1 MARLLVWANRLLVLV
16 GIAAALTFT
25 GAQMGLLTGTRPDRL
40 GLHEGRLHPVKKDA
54 QNAVSSFSD
63 APYSQIKPINASKDP
78 RATFGRLVEAVKA
91 STGATVIKQDPNYL
105 YAEFQTPLLKFVDDV
120 EFLLDEGNGVIHV
133 RSVSRLGR
141 KDFGVNRKRIE
152 TLREAIRTTLG

>member
-1 MARLLVWANRLLVLV
+1 MWASRILVIV
-16 GIAAALTFT
+16 GIAAALTFA

-40 GLHEGRLHPVKKDA
+40 GLHEGRLHPVKKNA

-63 APYSQIKPINASKDP
+63 AEYSQIKPISATKDP
-78 RATFGRLVEAVKA
+78 RATFARLVQAVKA
-91 STGATVIKQDPNYL
+91 SSGATIVTQDPNYL

-120 EFLLDEGNGVIHV
+120 EFLLDEGNAVIHV

-152 TLREAIRTTLG
+152 MLREAVRTTLG

>member
-1 MARLLVWANRLLVLV
+1 MWASRILVIL
-16 GIAAALTFT
+16 GIAAALTFA

-40 GLHEGRLHPVKKDA
+40 GLHEGRLHPVKKNA

-63 APYSQIKPINASKDP
+63 AEYSQIKPISATKDP
-78 RATFGRLVEAVKA
+78 RATFARLVQAVKA
-91 STGATVIKQDPNYL
+91 SSGATIVTQDPNYL

-120 EFLLDEGNGVIHV
+120 EFLLDEGNAVIHV

-152 TLREAIRTTLG
+152 TLREAVRTTLG

>member
-1 MARLLVWANRLLVLV
+1 MARLVLWTSRVLV
-16 GIAAALTFT
+16 FIGIAAALTFA
-25 GAQMGLLTGTRPDRL
+25 GAQMGLFTGTRPERL
-40 GLHEGRLHPVKKDA
+40 GLFEGRLQPVKKNA

-63 APYSQIKPINASKDP
+63 AEYSQIKPISAAKDP
-78 RATFGRLVEAVKA
+78 RATFARLLQAVKA
-91 STGATVIKQDPNYL
+91 TAGATIIQQDPNYL

-120 EFLLDEGNGVIHV
+120 EFLLDEGNAVIHV

-152 TLREAIRTTLG
+152 TLREAVRTTLG

>member
-1 MARLLVWANRLLVLV
+1 MARLLALTSRVLV
-16 GIAAALTFT
+16 ILGFAAALTFT
-25 GAQMGLLTGTRPDRL
+25 GAQMGLFTGTRPDKL
-40 GLHEGRLHPVKKDA
+40 GLSDGRLQTIKKGA

-63 APYSQIKPINASKDP
+63 AEYNQIKPISATKDP
-78 RATFGRLVEAVKA
+78 RATFSRLIQAVKSA
-91 STGATVIKQDPNYL
+91 PGATIITQDPNYL

-120 EFLLDEGNGVIHV
+120 EFLLDEGNAVIHV

-152 TLREAIRTTLG
+152 TLREAVRTSIG